1 MLVNVVLPIE
11 TPEAFL
17 SAGRGSRLLQSNLVI
32 DEEDCGKLAMAV
44 LKKDDP
50 VWRFVVPDRSMLWAN
65 GLDNQEHLSQAF
77 ALFNSED
84 EGWKGCGSYPFVRFY
99 RVELDA
105 EAEIVTMQPHSM
117 YEVRPKQ
124 TANE

>member
-1 MLVNVVLPIE
+1 MLVHVVLPIE
-11 TPEAFL
+11 TPDAFP
-17 SAGRGSRLLQSNLVI
+17 SAGGGSRLLQRNLVI
-32 DEEDCGKLAMAV
+32 NEADCGKLAMAV
-44 LKKDDP
+44 LKKNDT
-50 VWRFVVPDRSMLWAN
+50 VWRFVVPDHSMLWAN

-77 ALFNSED
+77 ALFDSED
-84 EGWKGCGSYPFVRFY
+84 EGWKGRGGYPFVRFY

-124 TANE
+124 TVNE